1 MSREY
6 HNWHLMHQ
14 QVDEYSILKTKKPG
28 QHDDKP
34 FQEVVCKTNKD
45 NLRRW
50 QEDVARKKLVFLK
63 LSRDEI
69 CQKQFRDCIFL
80 EKQIMPKTRLGSQ
93 MAFTGAQR
101 IVLHVLFSTLT
112 SAF

>member
-1 MSREY
+1 
-6 HNWHLMHQ
+6 MHQ

-50 QEDVARKKLVFLK
+50 WEDIPRKKLVVLK
-63 LSRDEI
+63 PSRDEI
-69 CQKQFRDCIFL
+69 CQKL
-80 EKQIMPKTRLGSQ
+80 T
-93 MAFTGAQR
+93 AF
-101 IVLHVLFSTLT
+101 FEENK
-112 SAF
+112 